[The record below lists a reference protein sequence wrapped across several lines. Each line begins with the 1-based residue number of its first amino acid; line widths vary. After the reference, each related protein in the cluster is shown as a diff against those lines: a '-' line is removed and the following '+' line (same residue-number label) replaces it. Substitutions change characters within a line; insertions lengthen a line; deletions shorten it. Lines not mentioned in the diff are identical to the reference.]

1 MSTADFIAG
10 TANQHGYIERL
21 ASERGFSTP
30 IAACIEILG
39 RDVCDLLANPPDT
52 LAARK
57 VIEAL
62 EAMPKKSAADSK
74 VRRLPG
80 GGTYTTAKH
89 LRDYATGRKAP
100 PLELDEHARWCLDR
114 LLMHEQIRAL
124 IAGEQPRSKPAAPPH
139 GVNGQGPITMQQLLD
154 HFKNWDRLAE
164 AFKVTVPT
172 AKAWGTFVPENRVY
186 EAEVK
191 TNGYVRVP
199 RNRVGEVA

>member
-1 MSTADFIAG
+1 MSTPDFVAG
-10 TANQHGYIERL
+10 TPNQHGYIERL
-21 ASERGFSTP
+21 ALERGFSTA

-39 RDVCDLLANPPDT
+39 RDVCDLLASPPDT

-62 EAMPKKSAADSK
+62 EGMPKKAAPDGK
-74 VRRLPG
+74 VRRIGPAG
-80 GGTYTTAKH
+80 QYTTAKQ
-89 LRDYATGRKAP
+89 LRDYATGKKAP
-100 PLELDEHARWCLDR
+100 PLEIDEHARWCLDR
-114 LLMHEQIRAL
+114 LLMQEQIRA
-124 IAGEQPRSKPAAPPH
+124 IVAGEQPKARAVTPPL
-139 GVNGQGPITMQQLLD
+139 GVNGQGPISIQHLLD
-154 HFKNWDRLAE
+154 HFKSWDRLAD

-172 AKAWGTFVPENRVY
+172 AKAWGTLVPENRVY

>member
-1 MSTADFIAG
+1 MSTADFVAG
-10 TANQHGYIERL
+10 TPNQHGYIERL

-30 IAACIEILG
+30 IAACMQVLG
-39 RDVCDLLANPPDT
+39 RDVCALLATPPDT
-52 LAARK
+52 LEARK

-62 EAMPKKSAADSK
+62 EAMPKKAAGEK
-74 VRRLPG
+74 LRRVPG
-80 GGTYTTAKH
+80 ASPYTTAKQ
-89 LRDYATGRKAP
+89 LRDYATGKKAP

-114 LLMHEQIRAL
+114 LLMHEQIRAIL
-124 IAGEQPRSKPAAPPH
+124 TGEQPRARPATPPQ
-139 GVNGQGPITMQQLLD
+139 GVNGQGPITMQHLLD
-154 HFKNWDRLAE
+154 HFKTWDRVAD

-172 AKAWGTFVPENRVY
+172 AKAWGALVPENRVY